1 MESNRQKKIAGVL
14 QLDLVDVLQGAARE
28 GGLNGVLISVSKVT
42 VPTDLSL
49 AKVYLSIFPIDKAK
63 ELMTGIKI
71 NKAAIKHEIAQRTKH
86 QLRRMPELFFY
97 LDDSLD
103 YIDTIEKSLK
113 GTEDPIKDTDLLE
126 DRDII

>member
-49 AKVYLSIFPIDKAK
+49 AKVYLSIFPIEKAK
-63 ELMTGIKI
+63 ELLTGIKI

-113 GTEDPIKDTDLLE
+113 GKEDPIKDSDLLE

>member
-49 AKVYLSIFPIDKAK
+49 AKVYLSIFPIEKAK
-63 ELMTGIKI
+63 ELLTGIKI

-103 YIDTIEKSLK
+103 YIETIEKSLK
-113 GTEDPIKDTDLLE
+113 GNEDPIKDSDLLE

>member
-1 MESNRQKKIAGVL
+1 MERNRQKKIAGVL
-14 QLDLVDVLQGAARE
+14 QLDLVDVLQGAVRE

-42 VPTDLSL
+42 VPTDLSM

-63 ELMTGIKI
+63 ELLTGIKI

-113 GTEDPIKDTDLLE
+113 GKEDPIKDSNLLE
-126 DRDII
+126 DRDIV

>member
-28 GGLNGVLISVSKVT
+28 GGLNGVLISVTKVT

-63 ELMTGIKI
+63 ELMKGIKI

-113 GTEDPIKDTDLLE
+113 GKEDPIKDSDLLE